1 MRRRG
6 LDGRVPCTDKAY
18 ICHKCDELFFERKV
32 LSVCG
37 KCKRI
42 YNKATELVSFK
53 DYCWASE
60 LAEIVSAGSV
70 KMIKFILLKNSYC
83 VECRKT
89 ILHEYGRNLKLDKM
103 SSSVSTATH

>member
-1 MRRRG
+1 MKNRCLVCG
-6 LDGRVPCTDKAY
+6 EELDGRVPCTDKAY

-37 KCKRI
+37 KCNRI

-60 LAEIVSAGSV
+60 LAEIG
-70 KMIKFILLKNSYC
+70 IC
-83 VECRKT
+83 GECQ
-89 ILHEYGRNLKLDKM
+89 ND
-103 SSSVSTATH
+103 